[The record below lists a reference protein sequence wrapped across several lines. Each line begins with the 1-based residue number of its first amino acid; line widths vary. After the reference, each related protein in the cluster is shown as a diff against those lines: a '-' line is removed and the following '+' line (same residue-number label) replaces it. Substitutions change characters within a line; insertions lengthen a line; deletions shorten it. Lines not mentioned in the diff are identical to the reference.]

1 MCGEPMN
8 RHRLGRPSTAM
19 VLLTVLLSVSAPAP
33 AVDFNVDCLTPEVFP
48 DADVNVVILPYDYAG
63 KHLQLSE
70 AARRLAMLIQ
80 LDTIFSIAKYGSVGA
95 VHTVQ
100 REAADQCQPA
110 TVLAQLTNQIPGAKR
125 TLRQGGGL
133 VLLWGQLYEEGDD
146 LYVQTYVRFLR
157 REQTEELTI
166 EVRNRSFTV
175 RPPSQALAFPPRHM
189 TRKDLGEIERAF
201 KERVMVRE
209 SPNDQAKGAPPIMDL
224 SADQQT
230 YSVTAIQ
237 GEWIRIRS
245 MSLRHFSEG
254 WVHAGGS
261 SSSWPLRRT
270 MPELAIVD
278 ALAGY
283 LRMRVAADAGK
294 PMQEQM
300 LKWVEEAASRYADTD
315 SDADDPLP
323 ISVVRST
330 TGMLRMQRIKPGD
343 ATIRAVRQAWTG
355 AAALVPYNSAAR
367 NLDVMGRLCT
377 LLWAPNA
384 SSAEVAPPQRSFFRF
399 AADNL
404 TGALALGADDPDIA
418 KNLAQIY
425 LLLLSPNA
433 PTEPT
438 ALNPLSTEELKTR
451 LAALRTAVP
460 TKLPESPPIA
470 P

>member
-1 MCGEPMN
+1 MCGEPMSC
-8 RHRLGRPSTAM
+8 RRLGHRSAATVM
-19 VLLTVLLSVSAPAP
+19 LTVLLTVSAA
-33 AVDFNVDCLTPEVFP
+33 ARAIDINVDCLNPAVFP

-63 KHLQLSE
+63 EHQQLSD

-100 REAADQCQPA
+100 RKAADQCQPA
-110 TVLAQLTNQIPGAKR
+110 TVLAQLTHRLPGAKR
-125 TLRQGGGL
+125 TLRPGGGL
-133 VLLWGQLYEEGDD
+133 VLLWGQLYEEGSD
-146 LYVQTYVRFLR
+146 LYVHTYVRFLR
-157 REQTEELTI
+157 RDRTEALQV

-224 SADQQT
+224 SADEQA
-230 YSVTAIQ
+230 YWVSGIQ
-237 GEWIRIRS
+237 GEWIRIQSQRDGS
-245 MSLRHFSEG
+245 GG
-254 WVHAGGS
+254 WVRAGGS

-270 MPELAIVD
+270 MPELAFVD

-294 PMQEQM
+294 PMPEQM

-315 SDADDPLP
+315 NDADDPLP
-323 ISVVRST
+323 IAVVRST

-343 ATIRAVRQAWTG
+343 ATIRAVREAWTG

-384 SSAEVAPPQRSFFRF
+384 SSAEVAPTGRSFFRF

-404 TGALALGADDPDIA
+404 TGALALGADDPYIA

-433 PTEPT
+433 PTEPM
-438 ALNPLSTEELKTR
+438 ALNPLSAEELKTR

-460 TKLPESPPIA
+460 TAVPESPPVA